1 MEDKTQNTEL
11 VTQNADFKPMVITKN
26 DLEQL
31 NGITLEFP
39 QLKIPAGGSTIF
51 DVDDEPMKEIK
62 GVIVAHG
69 PMNVYFANEFDGS
82 SLPPDCTSRDGV
94 IGNYRLEENEDG
106 FDEKTFGQRNCAD
119 CPFSEFGSGKN
130 GGKACKEKHQLF
142 ILTSDATVPYSLL
155 LPVSS
160 TSVLNSYATKL
171 FTKGKYLSDVLTSF
185 TLEKAQNKTGISYS
199 KIVMKKVRDLNDDEK
214 AICKQC
220 AEMVRQI
227 NG

>member
-11 VTQNADFKPMVITKN
+11 MTQNADFKPMAITQD
-26 DLEQL
+26 DLE
-31 NGITLEFP
+31 NFKGITLSFP
-39 QLKIPAGGSTIF
+39 QLKIPIGGSTIF
-51 DVDDEPMKEIK
+51 DIDDEPVKEIK

-69 PMNVYFANEFDGS
+69 PMHTYFASDFDGS
-82 SLPPDCTSRDGV
+82 SLPPDCTSRDG
-94 IGNYRLEENEDG
+94 ITGNYRIDNDDS
-106 FDEKTFGQRNCAD
+106 DERIFEQRSCAT

-142 ILTSDATVPYSLL
+142 ILASDTTVPYSLL

-160 TSVLNSYATKL
+160 TNVLNAYATKL

-185 TLEKAQNKTGISYS
+185 TLERAQSKTGIAYS
-199 KIVMKKVRDLNDDEK
+199 KIAMKKVRDLNDDEK
-214 AICKQC
+214 IICKKC
-220 AEMVRQI
+220 AELVRLI